1 MRNYLKDKKIALWK
15 SETRKVNGV
24 NQTTYVQLDPFKIWA
39 YYRQEGGTKKL
50 TNVGLVV
57 STTEETAIFIVN
69 SNSQLNFKE
78 ISRIVFNHKIYEIVV
93 IDDYEGYKGDL
104 KITVKLSTSQT
115 FEKGLQDI

>member
-1 MRNYLKDKKIALWK
+1 MKNYLKDKKIALWK

-24 NQTTYVQLDPFKIWA
+24 NQTTYVQYNPFKIWA

-50 TNVGLVV
+50 NNVGLIF
-57 STTEETAIFIVN
+57 SSNEETAIFVVN
-69 SNSQLNFKE
+69 SNSQINFKE
-78 ISRIVFNHKIYEIVV
+78 ISRIVFNHKIYEIIV

-104 KITVKLSTSQT
+104 KITVKYSSSQV